1 MAEIDMNPDSK
12 KAAWALLRDYN
23 AISVEL
29 GLPEV
34 KRFSDR
40 ATGLKRLTAMRQLKL
55 AKASSPS
62 TPETQAEGVWKMPR
76 DYKPEF
82 IADHLNSTPET
93 KLTSETETAAFTTT
107 VDPILDTDAP
117 VAEQSAAV
125 ATKRGRGKS
134 LSGLILWA
142 TDKCIE
148 GNPRRE
154 GSWGQKSL
162 QIILNN
168 PGLTLE
174 EFLIRGGRTNDLRW
188 DIQHGNVI
196 SEVKPK

>member
-1 MAEIDMNPDSK
+1 MPEIEMNPDSK

-23 AISVEL
+23 LIAAEF

-34 KRFSDR
+34 KKFSDR
-40 ATGLKRLTAMRQLKL
+40 ATGLKRLTAMRQLQL

-62 TPETQAEGVWKMPR
+62 TPETK
-76 DYKPEF
+76 
-82 IADHLNSTPET
+82 LNSET
-93 KLTSETETAAFTTT
+93 TNPSVETEASAVEEEATSAE
-107 VDPILDTDAP
+107 AP
-117 VAEQSAAV
+117 AVEVQPASSEV

-142 TDKCIE
+142 TDKCTE

-162 QIILNN
+162 QIIINN

>member
-1 MAEIDMNPDSK
+1 MPEIDMNPDSK

-23 AISVEL
+23 LIAAEF

-34 KRFSDR
+34 KKFSDR
-40 ATGLKRLTAMRQLKL
+40 ATGLKRLTAMRQKL
-55 AKASSPS
+55 AEYRANS
-62 TPETQAEGVWKMPR
+62 TPETQ
-76 DYKPEF
+76 
-82 IADHLNSTPET
+82 LNSET
-93 KLTSETETAAFTTT
+93 TNPSAETE
-107 VDPILDTDAP
+107 AP
-117 VAEQSAAV
+117 AVEAQPASSEV

-142 TDKCIE
+142 TDKCTA

-174 EFLIRGGRTNDLRW
+174 EFLILGGRTNDLRW

>member
-1 MAEIDMNPDSK
+1 MPEIDMNPDSK

-23 AISVEL
+23 LIAAEF

-34 KRFSDR
+34 KKFSDR
-40 ATGLKRLTAMRQLKL
+40 STGLKCLTAMRQRKL

-62 TPETQAEGVWKMPR
+62 TPETQ
-76 DYKPEF
+76 
-82 IADHLNSTPET
+82 LNSET
-93 KLTSETETAAFTTT
+93 TNPSAETE
-107 VDPILDTDAP
+107 AP
-117 VAEQSAAV
+117 AVETEAPAVEVEATSAEAPAV
-125 ATKRGRGKS
+125 EVQPASSEVSTKRGRGKS

-142 TDKCIE
+142 TDKCTA

-162 QIILNN
+162 QIIINN

-196 SEVKPK
+196 SEVNPK

>member
-1 MAEIDMNPDSK
+1 MPEIDMNPDSK

-23 AISVEL
+23 LIAAEF

-34 KRFSDR
+34 KKFSDR

-55 AKASSPS
+55 AKAPSPS
-62 TPETQAEGVWKMPR
+62 TPETQ
-76 DYKPEF
+76 
-82 IADHLNSTPET
+82 LNSET
-93 KLTSETETAAFTTT
+93 TNPSAETE
-107 VDPILDTDAP
+107 AP
-117 VAEQSAAV
+117 AVEAEATSAEAPAVEAEATSAEAPAV

-142 TDKCIE
+142 TENCIE

-162 QIILNN
+162 QIIINN

-174 EFLIRGGRTNDLRW
+174 EFLIHGGRTNDLRW

>member
-1 MAEIDMNPDSK
+1 MPEIDMNPDSK

-34 KRFSDR
+34 KKFSDR
-40 ATGLKRLTAMRQLKL
+40 ATGLKRLTAMRQKL
-55 AKASSPS
+55 AEYRA
-62 TPETQAEGVWKMPR
+62 
-76 DYKPEF
+76 
-82 IADHLNSTPET
+82 NSTPEIQ
-93 KLTSETETAAFTTT
+93 LNSETTNPSAETE
-107 VDPILDTDAP
+107 AP
-117 VAEQSAAV
+117 AVEVEATSAEAPAVEAQPASSEV

-142 TDKCIE
+142 TDKCTE

-162 QIILNN
+162 QIIINN